1 MEFIIIDEAR
11 LKITLSKKELSE
23 FGLTAET
30 LDYSNSQT
38 KKMFRKIIDRAA
50 LETGIHLDGGRV
62 LVHLYTSKDGSC
74 EIFFSKLTDTD
85 LSTEPT
91 DLHTK
96 SSDVSLMAYSFEEL
110 EYLLTVCRHLS
121 DRSYGGESSVYM
133 GDDGKFYLFLEL
145 PRQNAQELDPYSFI
159 CEFGTTENTEATLGF
174 VCEHCDAICLS
185 GAVGT
190 LSRI

>member
-50 LETGIHLDGGRV
+50 AETGIHLDGGRV

-85 LSTEPT
+85 LSTEPA

-121 DRSYGGESSVYM
+121 DRSYVGESSVYM

-145 PRQNAQELDPYSFI
+145 PRTDARELDSYSFI
-159 CEFGTTENTEATLGF
+159 CEFGNTENTEATLGF

-185 GAVGT
+185 GAVRT